1 MLNKIAPTAGGGLP
15 GSGVNPTVA
24 FFLTVG
30 KAIFDFF
37 TSKAVQTGLF
47 VIQGVTAH
55 RAAMKAKGRGAD
67 ILLQKYGTGKG
78 MPVIYGTR
86 RVGSTVVYMET
97 INNKELF
104 VVYALAGHEIDGFDL
119 ESIHLDG
126 RTINDSTIYRQGYV
140 VSDGTNR
147 VSSNGSTVTRA
158 SGNFYGSTTA
168 EINNILGGANTGD
181 NPRMVFNLHKGTTAQ
196 AADPM
201 LVGCIP
207 SWTSSHK
214 LTGITYVAANFEYD
228 TKGMFTGIPNLTLVV
243 RGKKV
248 LDTRTSS
255 IAHSNNPALCLLD
268 YLQNDDYGKGIA
280 TAQIDTA
287 SFSAA
292 ANDCDVS
299 TSTINHTSVSVQ
311 AANTASDVVRIAPAS
326 EASYNKFKVGN
337 TFTVSNG
344 STTFINAKK
353 LIDKDTTLIDIDGSS
368 PVAILDLKFEDGAVD
383 TAITT
388 TTACTFV
395 EAEKRFLCD
404 GVIDTDESVLENTKL
419 LVANM
424 RGIFTYS
431 NGKYSIKVEGTES
444 SVLSLDEDD
453 ILESGITLALENK
466 EAKFNKV
473 EAEFF

>member
-1 MLNKIAPTAGGGLP
+1 VFNRWKKIKPYLLNKIAPTAGGGLP

-104 VVYALAGHEIDGFDL
+104 VVYALAGHEIDGFNL

-168 EINNILGGANTGD
+168 
-181 NPRMVFNLHKGTTAQ
+181 
-196 AADPM
+196 
-201 LVGCIP
+201 
-207 SWTSSHK
+207 
-214 LTGITYVAANFEYD
+214 
-228 TKGMFTGIPNLTLVV
+228 
-243 RGKKV
+243 
-248 LDTRTSS
+248 
-255 IAHSNNPALCLLD
+255 
-268 YLQNDDYGKGIA
+268 
-280 TAQIDTA
+280 
-287 SFSAA
+287 
-292 ANDCDVS
+292 
-299 TSTINHTSVSVQ
+299 
-311 AANTASDVVRIAPAS
+311 
-326 EASYNKFKVGN
+326 
-337 TFTVSNG
+337 
-344 STTFINAKK
+344 
-353 LIDKDTTLIDIDGSS
+353 
-368 PVAILDLKFEDGAVD
+368 
-383 TAITT
+383 
-388 TTACTFV
+388 
-395 EAEKRFLCD
+395 
-404 GVIDTDESVLENTKL
+404 
-419 LVANM
+419 
-424 RGIFTYS
+424 
-431 NGKYSIKVEGTES
+431 
-444 SVLSLDEDD
+444 
-453 ILESGITLALENK
+453 
-466 EAKFNKV
+466 
-473 EAEFF
+473 